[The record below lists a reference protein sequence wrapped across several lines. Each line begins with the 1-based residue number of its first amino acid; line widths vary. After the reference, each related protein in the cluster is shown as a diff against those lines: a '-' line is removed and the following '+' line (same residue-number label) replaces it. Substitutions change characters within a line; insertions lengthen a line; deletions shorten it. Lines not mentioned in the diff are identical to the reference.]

1 MSTRFKIIAFLAA
14 AHLALVFCGAA
25 HLPVRIGLDTVDRF
39 IGWYGAMSGSET
51 SYGFYSP
58 TVAPQTR
65 ATFTLTDS
73 SGRTWTD
80 TPDLANFSE
89 ANLRFANAINL
100 VYHPFRDEA
109 MHSWAT
115 YMLRRHPS
123 AVRVKVLVEYQ
134 SLPYMAGYAEGDRPL
149 WHVEF
154 DETYE
159 RSSDAVSVA
168 AIVN

>member
-1 MSTRFKIIAFLAA
+1 MSTRFKIFAVLAA

-25 HLPVRIGLDTVDRF
+25 HLPVTTGIEPVDRLLD
-39 IGWYGAMSGSET
+39 WYGAMSGSET

-58 TVAPQTR
+58 TVAPETR
-65 ATFTLTDS
+65 ATFTLTDA

-100 VYHPFRDEA
+100 VYHDFRDEA
-109 MHSWAT
+109 MQSWAT

-123 AVRVKVLVEYQ
+123 AVRVNVLVEYQ
-134 SLPYMAGYAEGDRPL
+134 SLPYMAGYVEGDRPM

-154 DETYE
+154 DETYQ
-159 RSSDAVSVA
+159 RSADGTATA
-168 AIVN
+168 PLTD